1 MLSYRH
7 AFHAGNHADVL
18 KHLIVIQVLRHM
30 AQKDK
35 PFWYIDTHAGAGAY
49 ALDSEQATKNAEFD
63 TGIGPLWKL
72 RDRPPAVDDFVQ
84 QVRAMNP
91 GGALRFYPGSPYL
104 AWQEMRE
111 QDRLRLF
118 ELHTTEIE
126 ILRENFRDA
135 GRRAMLYAGDG
146 FTGIIALLPPPPRR
160 AFVLIDPSYEDKRDY
175 ARTIDT
181 LNESLKRFATGTYA
195 VWYPQV
201 QRPES
206 QRFAEQLKRVLP
218 TNWLH
223 ASLTVR
229 TPSADGYGLHGSG
242 MFLINPPYTLKPLL
256 QDTMPYLVKH
266 LGVDAGATFKLESK
280 VS

>member
-18 KHLIVIQVLRHM
+18 KHLIVVQVLRYM

-49 ALDSEQATKNAEFD
+49 ALDSAQATKNAEFD
-63 TGIGPLWKL
+63 TGIGPLWGRKDL
-72 RDRPPAVDDFVQ
+72 PAAVNALVEE
-84 QVRAMNP
+84 VRAMNP
-91 GGALRFYPGSPYL
+91 DGALRFYPGSPYL
-104 AWQEMRE
+104 AWRE
-111 QDRLRLF
+111 LREHDRLRLF
-118 ELHTTEIE
+118 ELHPTEIDV
-126 ILRENFRDA
+126 LRENFRDA

-146 FTGIIALLPPPPRR
+146 FMGIRSLLPPAPRR
-160 AFVLIDPSYEDKRDY
+160 AVVLIDPSYEDKKDY
-175 ARTIDT
+175 ARTIET

-229 TPSADGYGLHGSG
+229 TPSADGFGLHGSG
-242 MFLINPPYTLKPLL
+242 MFVINPPYTLVSDLK
-256 QDTMPYLVKH
+256 DTMPYLVKH
-266 LGVDAGATFKLESK
+266 LGIDSGAKYTLESK
-280 VS
+280 LS

>member
-18 KHLIVIQVLRHM
+18 KHLTVIQVLEYM

-49 ALDSEQATKNAEFD
+49 ALDSAQATKNAEFD
-63 TGIGPLWKL
+63 TGIGRLWGLKDL
-72 RDRPPAVDDFVQ
+72 PPAVADLVAE
-84 QVRAMNP
+84 VRAMNP
-91 GGALRFYPGSPYL
+91 DGAMRFYPGSPYL
-104 AWQEMRE
+104 AWRKMRE

-118 ELHTTEIE
+118 ELHPTEID
-126 ILRENFRDA
+126 ILRDNFRDA

-146 FTGIIALLPPPPRR
+146 FEGIKALLPPAPRR
-160 AFVLIDPSYEDKRDY
+160 GVVLIDPSYEDKRDY
-175 ARTIDT
+175 ARTIET
-181 LNESLKRFATGTYA
+181 LTESLKRFATGTYA

-206 QRFAEQLKRVLP
+206 QRFADQLKRVLP
-218 TNWLH
+218 TSWLH

-229 TPSADGYGLHGSG
+229 TPSPDGFGLHGSG
-242 MFLINPPYTLKPLL
+242 MFLINPPYTLEPMLKTTL
-256 QDTMPYLVKH
+256 PYLVQH
-266 LGVDAGATFKLESK
+266 LGVDAGAKFTLEAKRS
-280 VS
+280 

>member
-18 KHLIVIQVLRHM
+18 KHLIVVQVLRYM

-49 ALDSEQATKNAEFD
+49 ALDSAQATKNAEFD
-63 TGIGPLWKL
+63 TGIGPLW
-72 RDRPPAVDDFVQ
+72 DRTDLPPAIADFVDE
-84 QVRAMNP
+84 VRGMNP
-91 GGALRFYPGSPYL
+91 DGALRFYPGSPYL
-104 AWQEMRE
+104 AWNAMRE

-118 ELHTTEIE
+118 ELHPTEIDV
-126 ILRENFRDA
+126 LRENFRDA

-146 FTGIIALLPPPPRR
+146 FAGIKALLPPAPRR
-160 AFVLIDPSYEDKRDY
+160 AFVLIDPSYEDKKDY
-175 ARTIDT
+175 ARTIET
-181 LNESLKRFATGTYA
+181 LDASIQRFATGTYA

-206 QRFAEQLKRVLP
+206 QRFPEQLKRVLP

-229 TPSADGYGLHGSG
+229 KPSADGYGLHGSG
-242 MFLINPPYTLKPLL
+242 MFVINPPYTLEPLL
-256 QDTMPYLVKH
+256 KDTMPYLVRH
-266 LGVDAGATFKLESK
+266 LGLDAGATFKLESK
-280 VS
+280 LS